1 MLCSAERV
9 INEEQLM
16 LSVKAINQYYGQN
29 HTLWD
34 INLELYRGQCNS
46 LIGRNGVGKTT
57 LVNCIMGHLPVKSG
71 TMIWQS
77 ANQEPQNLLV
87 MPVETRAQMGIGYV
101 PQGRQIFSQMSVDE
115 NLQIAMMA
123 GRNKMRRVPSQVY
136 DLFPSLKE
144 MGSRKA
150 GELDESQQQQ
160 LAISRA
166 LVQEPELLILDEP
179 TEHTSEA
186 MEANMGNIIH
196 RLNRDL
202 GLTLLLVGHKLPFI
216 RSVADRFCLLDG
228 GRNVAQGTL
237 AQLDDNLVKTY
248 LAV

>member
-1 MLCSAERV
+1 VFGVKPVS
-9 INEEQLM
+9 EEHLM
-16 LSVKAINQYYGQN
+16 LSVKAVNQFYGQN

-34 INLELYRGQCNS
+34 IDLELHRGQCNC

-71 TMIWQS
+71 SVTWQS
-77 ANQEPQNLLV
+77 ANEEPQNLLAL
-87 MPVETRAQMGIGYV
+87 PVETRALMGIGYV

-115 NLQIAMMA
+115 NLQIALMA
-123 GRNKMRRVPSQVY
+123 GRNKTRRIPTQVY
-136 DLFPSLKE
+136 DLFPVLKA
-144 MGSRKA
+144 MGARKA
-150 GELDESQQQQ
+150 GELDEHQQQQ

-166 LVQEPELLILDEP
+166 LVLEPELLILDEP
-179 TEHTSEA
+179 TQRTSEA

-216 RSVADRFCLLDG
+216 RSVADRFWLMDG
-228 GRNVAQGTL
+228 GRNVAQGTM

-248 LAV
+248 LSV

>member
-1 MLCSAERV
+1 
-9 INEEQLM
+9 M
-16 LSVKAINQYYGQN
+16 LSVKSVNQYYGQN
-29 HTLWD
+29 HILWD
-34 INLELYRGQCNS
+34 INLELYRGQCTC

-57 LVNCIMGHLPVKSG
+57 LINCIMGHLPVKSG
-71 TMIWQS
+71 TILWQS
-77 ANQEPQNLLV
+77 ANQEPQSLLD
-87 MPVETRAQMGIGYV
+87 MPVETRALMGIGYV
-101 PQGRQIFSQMSVDE
+101 PQGRQIFSQMSVNE

-123 GRNKMRRVPSQVY
+123 GRNKTRRVPEQVY
-136 DLFPSLKE
+136 ELFPVLKE
-144 MGSRKA
+144 MGERKA

-179 TEHTSEA
+179 TEHTSPSMA
-186 MEANMGNIIH
+186 ANMGNIIH

-216 RSVADRFCLLDG
+216 RTVADRFCLLDG

-237 AQLDDNLVKTY
+237 AELDDELVKDY
-248 LAV
+248 LTV

>member
-1 MLCSAERV
+1 
-9 INEEQLM
+9 M
-16 LSVKAINQYYGQN
+16 LSVKSVNQYYGQN
-29 HTLWD
+29 HILWD
-34 INLELYRGQCNS
+34 INLELYRGQCTG

-57 LVNCIMGHLPVKSG
+57 LINCIMGHLPVKSG
-71 TMIWQS
+71 AIFWQS
-77 ANQEPQNLLV
+77 ANEEPQSLLNL
-87 MPVETRAQMGIGYV
+87 PVESRAQMGIGYV

-115 NLQIAMMA
+115 NLQIAMMSS
-123 GRNKMRRVPSQVY
+123 RNKTRRVPEQVY
-136 DLFPSLKE
+136 DLFPVLKE

-166 LVQEPELLILDEP
+166 LVQQPELLILDEP
-179 TEHTSEA
+179 TEHTSAA
-186 MEANMGNIIH
+186 MAANMGNIIH

-216 RSVADRFCLLDG
+216 RSVADRFCLVDG

-237 AQLDDNLVKTY
+237 AQLDDTLVKNY
-248 LAV
+248 LTF

>member
-1 MLCSAERV
+1 
-9 INEEQLM
+9 M
-16 LSVKAINQYYGQN
+16 LSVKSVNQYYGQK
-29 HTLWD
+29 HILWD
-34 INLELYRGQCNS
+34 INLELYRGQCTC

-71 TMIWQS
+71 AISWQS
-77 ANQEPQNLLV
+77 RDEEPQSLLNL
-87 MPVETRAQMGIGYV
+87 PVESRAQIGIGYV

-123 GRNKMRRVPSQVY
+123 SRNRTRRVPEEVY
-136 DLFPSLKE
+136 DLFPTLKE
-144 MGSRKA
+144 MGARKA

-179 TEHTSEA
+179 TEHTSA
-186 MEANMGNIIH
+186 SMAANMGNIIH

-216 RSVADRFCLLDG
+216 RSVADRFCLVDG

-237 AQLDDNLVKTY
+237 AQLDETLIKNY
-248 LAV
+248 LTV

>member
-1 MLCSAERV
+1 
-9 INEEQLM
+9 M
-16 LSVKAINQYYGQN
+16 LSVKSVNQYYGQK
-29 HTLWD
+29 HILWD
-34 INLELYRGQCNS
+34 INLELYRGQCTC

-71 TMIWQS
+71 AISWQS
-77 ANQEPQNLLV
+77 RDEEPQSLLNL
-87 MPVETRAQMGIGYV
+87 PVESRAQMGIGYV

-123 GRNKMRRVPSQVY
+123 SRNKTRRVPEEVY
-136 DLFPSLKE
+136 DLFPALKE
-144 MGSRKA
+144 MGTRKA

-179 TEHTSEA
+179 TEHTSA
-186 MEANMGNIIH
+186 SMAANMGNIIH

-216 RSVADRFCLLDG
+216 RSVADRFCLVDG
-228 GRNVAQGTL
+228 GRDVAQGTL
-237 AQLDDNLVKTY
+237 AQLNDQLIKNY
-248 LAV
+248 LTV

>member
-1 MLCSAERV
+1 
-9 INEEQLM
+9 M
-16 LSVKAINQYYGQN
+16 LSVKSVNQYYGQK
-29 HTLWD
+29 HILWD
-34 INLELYRGQCNS
+34 INLELYRGQCTC

-57 LVNCIMGHLPVKSG
+57 LINCIMGHLPVKSG
-71 TMIWQS
+71 AISWQS
-77 ANQEPQNLLV
+77 RDEEPQSLLNL
-87 MPVETRAQMGIGYV
+87 PVESRAQMGIGYV

-123 GRNKMRRVPSQVY
+123 SRNKKRRVPEEVY
-136 DLFPSLKE
+136 DLFPALKE
-144 MGSRKA
+144 MGTRKA

-179 TEHTSEA
+179 TEHTSA
-186 MEANMGNIIH
+186 SMAANMGNIIH

-216 RSVADRFCLLDG
+216 RSVADRFCLVDG
-228 GRNVAQGTL
+228 GRDVAQGTL
-237 AQLDDNLVKTY
+237 AQLDDQLIKNY
-248 LAV
+248 LTV

>member
-1 MLCSAERV
+1 
-9 INEEQLM
+9 M
-16 LSVKAINQYYGQN
+16 LSVKSVNQYYGQN
-29 HTLWD
+29 HILWD
-34 INLELYRGQCNS
+34 INLELYRGQCTC

-57 LVNCIMGHLPVKSG
+57 LINCIMGHLPVKSG
-71 TMIWQS
+71 TISWQS
-77 ANQEPQNLLV
+77 ANAEPQSLLNL
-87 MPVETRAQMGIGYV
+87 PVETRALMGIGYV

-123 GRNKMRRVPSQVY
+123 GRNKTRRVPEAVY
-136 DLFPSLKE
+136 ELFPVLKE
-144 MGSRKA
+144 RGVHKA
-150 GELDESQQQQ
+150 GELDENQQQQ

-179 TEHTSEA
+179 TEHTSAA
-186 MEANMGNIIH
+186 MTANMGNIIH

-216 RSVADRFCLLDG
+216 RTVADRFCLLDG

-237 AQLDDNLVKTY
+237 AELDEGLVKNY
-248 LAV
+248 LTV

>member
-1 MLCSAERV
+1 
-9 INEEQLM
+9 M
-16 LSVKAINQYYGQN
+16 LSVKSVNQYYGQK
-29 HTLWD
+29 HILWD
-34 INLELYRGQCNS
+34 INLELYRGQCTC

-57 LVNCIMGHLPVKSG
+57 LINCFMGHLPVKSG
-71 TMIWQS
+71 AIFWQS
-77 ANQEPQNLLV
+77 ANEEPQSLLNL
-87 MPVETRAQMGIGYV
+87 PVESRAQIGIGYV

-123 GRNKMRRVPSQVY
+123 SRNKTHRVPEEVY
-136 DLFPSLKE
+136 DLFPALKE
-144 MGSRKA
+144 MGARKA

-179 TEHTSEA
+179 TEHTSA
-186 MEANMGNIIH
+186 SMAANMGNIIH

-216 RSVADRFCLLDG
+216 RSVADRFCLVDG
-228 GRNVAQGTL
+228 GRDVAQGTL
-237 AQLDDNLVKTY
+237 AQLDDQLIKNY
-248 LAV
+248 LTV

>member
-1 MLCSAERV
+1 
-9 INEEQLM
+9 M
-16 LSVKAINQYYGQN
+16 LSVKSVNQYYGQK
-29 HTLWD
+29 HILWD
-34 INLELYRGQCNS
+34 INLELYRGQCTG

-57 LVNCIMGHLPVKSG
+57 LINCIMGHLPVKSG
-71 TMIWQS
+71 AIFWQS
-77 ANQEPQNLLV
+77 ANEEPQSLLNL
-87 MPVETRAQMGIGYV
+87 PVESRAQMGIGYV

-115 NLQIAMMA
+115 NLQIAMMSS
-123 GRNKMRRVPSQVY
+123 RNKTRRVPEQVY
-136 DLFPSLKE
+136 DLFPVLKE

-166 LVQEPELLILDEP
+166 LVQQPELLILDEP
-179 TEHTSEA
+179 TEHTSAA
-186 MEANMGNIIH
+186 MAANMGNIIH

-216 RSVADRFCLLDG
+216 RSVADRFCLVDG

-237 AQLDDNLVKTY
+237 AQLDDTLVKDY
-248 LAV
+248 LTF

>member
-1 MLCSAERV
+1 
-9 INEEQLM
+9 M
-16 LSVKAINQYYGQN
+16 LSVKSVNQYYGQN
-29 HTLWD
+29 HILWD
-34 INLELYRGQCNS
+34 INLELYRGQCTC

-57 LVNCIMGHLPVKSG
+57 LINCIMGHLPVKSG
-71 TMIWQS
+71 TIFWQS
-77 ANQEPQNLLV
+77 ANEEPLSLLNL
-87 MPVETRAQMGIGYV
+87 PVETRALMGIGYV
-101 PQGRQIFSQMSVDE
+101 PQGRQIFSQMSVNE

-123 GRNKMRRVPSQVY
+123 GRNKTRRVPEQVY
-136 DLFPSLKE
+136 ELFPNLKE
-144 MGSRKA
+144 WGARKA

-179 TEHTSEA
+179 TEHTSAA
-186 MEANMGNIIH
+186 MAANMGNIIH

-216 RSVADRFCLLDG
+216 RTVADRFCLLDG

-237 AQLDDNLVKTY
+237 AELDDGLVKNY
-248 LAV
+248 LTV

>member
-1 MLCSAERV
+1 
-9 INEEQLM
+9 M
-16 LSVKAINQYYGQN
+16 LSVKSVNQYYGQK
-29 HTLWD
+29 HILWD
-34 INLELYRGQCNS
+34 INLELYRGQCTC

-57 LVNCIMGHLPVKSG
+57 LINCIMGHLPVKSG
-71 TMIWQS
+71 AISWQS
-77 ANQEPQNLLV
+77 RDEEPQSLLNL
-87 MPVETRAQMGIGYV
+87 PVESRAQMGIGYV

-123 GRNKMRRVPSQVY
+123 SRNKTRRVPEEVY
-136 DLFPSLKE
+136 DLFPALKE
-144 MGSRKA
+144 MGTRKA

-179 TEHTSEA
+179 TEHTSA
-186 MEANMGNIIH
+186 SMAANMGNIIH

-216 RSVADRFCLLDG
+216 RSVADRFCLVDG
-228 GRNVAQGTL
+228 GRDVAQGTL
-237 AQLDDNLVKTY
+237 AQLDDQLIKNY
-248 LAV
+248 LTV

>member
-1 MLCSAERV
+1 
-9 INEEQLM
+9 M
-16 LSVKAINQYYGQN
+16 LSVKSVNQYYGQK
-29 HTLWD
+29 HILWD
-34 INLELYRGQCNS
+34 INLELYRGQCTC

-57 LVNCIMGHLPVKSG
+57 LINCIMGHLPVKSG
-71 TMIWQS
+71 AISWQS
-77 ANQEPQNLLV
+77 RDEGPQSLLNL
-87 MPVETRAQMGIGYV
+87 PVESRAQMGIGYV

-123 GRNKMRRVPSQVY
+123 SRNKTRRVPEEVY
-136 DLFPSLKE
+136 DLFPALKE
-144 MGSRKA
+144 MGTRKA

-179 TEHTSEA
+179 TEHTSA
-186 MEANMGNIIH
+186 SMAANMGNIIH

-216 RSVADRFCLLDG
+216 RSVADRFCLVDG
-228 GRNVAQGTL
+228 GRDVAQGTL
-237 AQLDDNLVKTY
+237 AQLDDQLIKNY
-248 LAV
+248 LTV

>member
-1 MLCSAERV
+1 
-9 INEEQLM
+9 M
-16 LSVKAINQYYGQN
+16 LSVKSVNQYYGQK
-29 HTLWD
+29 HILWD
-34 INLELYRGQCNS
+34 INLELYRGQCTG

-57 LVNCIMGHLPVKSG
+57 LINCIMGHLPVKSG
-71 TMIWQS
+71 AIFWQS
-77 ANQEPQNLLV
+77 ANEEPRSLLNL
-87 MPVETRAQMGIGYV
+87 PVESRAQMGIGYV

-115 NLQIAMMA
+115 NLQIAMMSS
-123 GRNKMRRVPSQVY
+123 RNKTRRVPEQVY
-136 DLFPSLKE
+136 DLFPVLKE

-166 LVQEPELLILDEP
+166 LVQQPELLILDEP
-179 TEHTSEA
+179 TEHTSAA
-186 MEANMGNIIH
+186 MAANMGNIIH

-216 RSVADRFCLLDG
+216 RSVADRFCLVDG

-237 AQLDDNLVKTY
+237 AQLDDTLVKNY
-248 LAV
+248 LTF

>member
-1 MLCSAERV
+1 
-9 INEEQLM
+9 M
-16 LSVKAINQYYGQN
+16 LSVKSVNQYYGQK
-29 HTLWD
+29 HILWD
-34 INLELYRGQCNS
+34 INLELYRGQCTC

-71 TMIWQS
+71 AISWQS
-77 ANQEPQNLLV
+77 RDEEPQSLLNL
-87 MPVETRAQMGIGYV
+87 PVERRAQIGIGYV

-115 NLQIAMMA
+115 NLQIAMMSS
-123 GRNKMRRVPSQVY
+123 RNKTRRVPEEVY
-136 DLFPSLKE
+136 DLFPTLKE
-144 MGSRKA
+144 MGARKA

-179 TEHTSEA
+179 TEHTSA
-186 MEANMGNIIH
+186 SMAANMGNIIH

-216 RSVADRFCLLDG
+216 RSVADRFCLVDG
-228 GRNVAQGTL
+228 GRDVAQGTL
-237 AQLDDNLVKTY
+237 AQLDETLIKNY
-248 LAV
+248 LTV

>member
-1 MLCSAERV
+1 
-9 INEEQLM
+9 M
-16 LSVKAINQYYGQN
+16 LSVKSVNQYYGQK
-29 HTLWD
+29 HILWD
-34 INLELYRGQCNS
+34 INLELYRGQCTC

-57 LVNCIMGHLPVKSG
+57 LINCIMGHLPVKSG
-71 TMIWQS
+71 AISWQS
-77 ANQEPQNLLV
+77 RDEEPQSLLNL
-87 MPVETRAQMGIGYV
+87 PVESRAQMGIGYV

-123 GRNKMRRVPSQVY
+123 SRNKTRRVPEEVY
-136 DLFPSLKE
+136 DLFPALKE
-144 MGSRKA
+144 MGTRKA

-179 TEHTSEA
+179 TEHTSA
-186 MEANMGNIIH
+186 SMAANMGNIIH

-202 GLTLLLVGHKLPFI
+202 GLTLLLVGHKLPFF
-216 RSVADRFCLLDG
+216 RSVADRFCLVDG

-237 AQLDDNLVKTY
+237 AQLDDQLIKNY
-248 LAV
+248 LTV

>member
-1 MLCSAERV
+1 MERRT
-9 INEEQLM
+9 NEEQLM
-16 LSVKAINQYYGQN
+16 LSVKAVNQFYGQN
-29 HTLWD
+29 HILWD
-34 INLELYRGQCNS
+34 INLELYRGQCNC

-71 TMIWQS
+71 SMIWHS
-77 ANQEPQNLLV
+77 ANQEPQNLLAL
-87 MPVETRAQMGIGYV
+87 PVETRAQMGIGYV

-123 GRNKMRRVPSQVY
+123 SRNKTRRVPSQVY
-136 DLFPSLKE
+136 DLFPSMKE
-144 MGSRKA
+144 KGSRKA
-150 GELDESQQQQ
+150 GELDETQQQQ

-237 AQLDDNLVKTY
+237 ADLDENLVKTY
-248 LAV
+248 LTV

>member
-1 MLCSAERV
+1 
-9 INEEQLM
+9 M
-16 LSVKAINQYYGQN
+16 LSVKSVNQYYGQK
-29 HTLWD
+29 HILWD
-34 INLELYRGQCNS
+34 INLELYRGQCTG

-57 LVNCIMGHLPVKSG
+57 LINCIMGHLPVKSG
-71 TMIWQS
+71 AIFWQS
-77 ANQEPQNLLV
+77 ANEEPQSLLNL
-87 MPVETRAQMGIGYV
+87 PVESRAQMGIGYV

-115 NLQIAMMA
+115 NLQIAMMSS
-123 GRNKMRRVPSQVY
+123 RNKTRRVPEQVY
-136 DLFPSLKE
+136 DLFPVLKE

-166 LVQEPELLILDEP
+166 LVQQPELLILDEP
-179 TEHTSEA
+179 TEHTSAA
-186 MEANMGNIIH
+186 MAANMGNIIH

-216 RSVADRFCLLDG
+216 RSVADRFCLVDG

-237 AQLDDNLVKTY
+237 AQLDDTLGKNY
-248 LAV
+248 LTF

>member
-1 MLCSAERV
+1 
-9 INEEQLM
+9 M
-16 LSVKAINQYYGQN
+16 LSVKSVNQYYGQK
-29 HTLWD
+29 HILWD
-34 INLELYRGQCNS
+34 INLELYRGQCNC

-71 TMIWQS
+71 AIYWQS
-77 ANQEPQNLLV
+77 RDEEPQSLLNL
-87 MPVETRAQMGIGYV
+87 PVESRAQIGIGYV

-123 GRNKMRRVPSQVY
+123 SRNKTRRIPEEVY
-136 DLFPSLKE
+136 DLFPTLKE
-144 MGSRKA
+144 MGARKA

-179 TEHTSEA
+179 TEHTSAA
-186 MEANMGNIIH
+186 MAANMGNIIH

-216 RSVADRFCLLDG
+216 RSVADRFCLVDG

-237 AQLDDNLVKTY
+237 AQLDDTLVKNY
-248 LAV
+248 LTV

>member
-1 MLCSAERV
+1 
-9 INEEQLM
+9 M
-16 LSVKAINQYYGQN
+16 LSVKSVNQYYGQK
-29 HTLWD
+29 HILWD
-34 INLELYRGQCNS
+34 INLELYRGQCTC

-57 LVNCIMGHLPVKSG
+57 LINCIMGHLPVKSG
-71 TMIWQS
+71 AISWQS
-77 ANQEPQNLLV
+77 RDEEPQSLLNL
-87 MPVETRAQMGIGYV
+87 PVESRAQMGIGYV

-123 GRNKMRRVPSQVY
+123 SRNKTRRVPEEVY
-136 DLFPSLKE
+136 DLFPALKE
-144 MGSRKA
+144 MGTRKA

-179 TEHTSEA
+179 TEHTSA
-186 MEANMGNIIH
+186 SMAANMGNIIH

-216 RSVADRFCLLDG
+216 RSVADRFCLVDG

-237 AQLDDNLVKTY
+237 AQLDDQLIKNY
-248 LAV
+248 LTV

>member
-1 MLCSAERV
+1 
-9 INEEQLM
+9 M
-16 LSVKAINQYYGQN
+16 LSVKSVNQYYGQN
-29 HTLWD
+29 HILWD
-34 INLELYRGQCNS
+34 INLELYRGQCTC

-57 LVNCIMGHLPVKSG
+57 LINCIMGHLPVKSG
-71 TMIWQS
+71 TISWQS
-77 ANQEPQNLLV
+77 ANAEPQSLLNL
-87 MPVETRAQMGIGYV
+87 PVETRALMGIGYV

-123 GRNKMRRVPSQVY
+123 GRNKTRRVPEPVY
-136 DLFPSLKE
+136 ELFPVLKE
-144 MGSRKA
+144 MGARKA

-179 TEHTSEA
+179 TEHTSAA
-186 MEANMGNIIH
+186 MAANMGNIIH

-216 RSVADRFCLLDG
+216 RTVADRFCLLDG

-237 AQLDDNLVKTY
+237 AELNDGLVKDY
-248 LAV
+248 LTV

>member
-1 MLCSAERV
+1 
-9 INEEQLM
+9 M
-16 LSVKAINQYYGQN
+16 LSVKSVNQYYGQK
-29 HTLWD
+29 HILWD
-34 INLELYRGQCNS
+34 LNLELYRGQCTC

-71 TMIWQS
+71 AISWQS
-77 ANQEPQNLLV
+77 RDEEPQSLPNL
-87 MPVETRAQMGIGYV
+87 PVESRAQMGIGYV

-123 GRNKMRRVPSQVY
+123 SRNKTRRVPEEVY
-136 DLFPSLKE
+136 DLFPTLKE
-144 MGSRKA
+144 MGARKA

-179 TEHTSEA
+179 TEHTSA
-186 MEANMGNIIH
+186 SMAANMGNIIH

-216 RSVADRFCLLDG
+216 RSVADRFCLVDG
-228 GRNVAQGTL
+228 GRNIAQGTL
-237 AQLDDNLVKTY
+237 AQLDDTLVKNY
-248 LAV
+248 LTV

>member
-1 MLCSAERV
+1 
-9 INEEQLM
+9 M
-16 LSVKAINQYYGQN
+16 LSVKSVNQYYGQK
-29 HTLWD
+29 HILWD
-34 INLELYRGQCNS
+34 INLELYRGQCTG

-57 LVNCIMGHLPVKSG
+57 LINCIMGHLPVKSG
-71 TMIWQS
+71 AIFWQS
-77 ANQEPQNLLV
+77 ANEEPQSLLNL
-87 MPVETRAQMGIGYV
+87 PVESRAQMGIGYV

-115 NLQIAMMA
+115 NLQIAMMSS
-123 GRNKMRRVPSQVY
+123 RNMTRRVPEQVY
-136 DLFPSLKE
+136 DLFPVLKE

-166 LVQEPELLILDEP
+166 LVQQPELLILDEP
-179 TEHTSEA
+179 TEHTSAA
-186 MEANMGNIIH
+186 MAANMGNIIH

-216 RSVADRFCLLDG
+216 RSVADRFCLVDG

-237 AQLDDNLVKTY
+237 AQLDDTLVKNY
-248 LAV
+248 LTF

>member
-1 MLCSAERV
+1 
-9 INEEQLM
+9 M
-16 LSVKAINQYYGQN
+16 LSVKSVNQYYGQN
-29 HTLWD
+29 HILWD
-34 INLELYRGQCNS
+34 INLELYRGQCTC

-57 LVNCIMGHLPVKSG
+57 LINCIMGHLPVKSG
-71 TMIWQS
+71 TISWQS
-77 ANQEPQNLLV
+77 ANEEPQSLLNF
-87 MPVETRAQMGIGYV
+87 PVETRALMGIGYV

-123 GRNKMRRVPSQVY
+123 GRNKTRRVPEQVY
-136 DLFPSLKE
+136 ELFPILKE
-144 MGSRKA
+144 RGAHKA

-179 TEHTSEA
+179 TEHTSAA
-186 MEANMGNIIH
+186 MAANMGNIIH

-216 RSVADRFCLLDG
+216 RTVADRFCLLDG

-237 AQLDDNLVKTY
+237 AELDDGLVNDY
-248 LAV
+248 LTV

>member
-1 MLCSAERV
+1 
-9 INEEQLM
+9 M
-16 LSVKAINQYYGQN
+16 LSVKSVNQYYGQK
-29 HTLWD
+29 HILWD
-34 INLELYRGQCNS
+34 INLELYRGQCTC

-71 TMIWQS
+71 AISWQS
-77 ANQEPQNLLV
+77 RDEEPQSLLNL
-87 MPVETRAQMGIGYV
+87 PVESRAQMGIGYV

-123 GRNKMRRVPSQVY
+123 SRNKTRRVPEEEY
-136 DLFPSLKE
+136 DLFPTLKE
-144 MGSRKA
+144 MGARKA

-179 TEHTSEA
+179 TEHTSA
-186 MEANMGNIIH
+186 SMAANMGNIIH

-216 RSVADRFCLLDG
+216 RSVADRFCLVDG
-228 GRNVAQGTL
+228 GRNIAQGTL
-237 AQLDDNLVKTY
+237 AQLDDTLVKNY
-248 LAV
+248 LTV

>member
-1 MLCSAERV
+1 
-9 INEEQLM
+9 M
-16 LSVKAINQYYGQN
+16 LSVKSVNQYYGQK
-29 HTLWD
+29 HILWD
-34 INLELYRGQCNS
+34 ISLELYRGQCTG

-57 LVNCIMGHLPVKSG
+57 LINCIMGHLPVKSG
-71 TMIWQS
+71 AIFWQS
-77 ANQEPQNLLV
+77 ANEEPQSLLNL
-87 MPVETRAQMGIGYV
+87 PVESRAQMGIGYV

-115 NLQIAMMA
+115 NLQIAMMSS
-123 GRNKMRRVPSQVY
+123 RNRTRRVPEQVY
-136 DLFPSLKE
+136 DLFPVLKE

-166 LVQEPELLILDEP
+166 LVQQPELLILDEP
-179 TEHTSEA
+179 TEHTSPA
-186 MEANMGNIIH
+186 MAANMGNIIH

-216 RSVADRFCLLDG
+216 RSVADRFCLVDG

-237 AQLDDNLVKTY
+237 AQLDDTLIKNY
-248 LAV
+248 LTF